1 MIPEIKGSDRTLE
14 ANMVKFKFFVNCSYG
29 GYENT
34 HFANS
39 AKEAKARVAEWNKDR
54 PGSVD
59 LISIEEI
66 SDAEFAEDFVGII

>member
-1 MIPEIKGSDRTLE
+1 
-14 ANMVKFKFFVNCSYG
+14 MVKFKFFVNCAYG

-39 AKEAKARVAEWNKDR
+39 AKEAKARVAEWNKDNT
-54 PGSVD
+54 GYVD
-59 LISIEEI
+59 LISITEI

>member
-1 MIPEIKGSDRTLE
+1 
-14 ANMVKFKFFVNCSYG
+14 MVKFKFFIHCDGRAAG

-39 AKEAKARVAEWNKDR
+39 PKEAKAMVAEWNKNR
-54 PGSVD
+54 PGSVT

-66 SDAEFAEDFVGII
+66 SDAEFAEDFVGYC

>member
-1 MIPEIKGSDRTLE
+1 
-14 ANMVKFKFFVNCSYG
+14 MVKFKFFVHCTGWADG

-39 AKEAKARVAEWNKDR
+39 PKEANARVAEWNKDR

>member
-1 MIPEIKGSDRTLE
+1 
-14 ANMVKFKFFVNCSYG
+14 MVKFKFFVHCVGWAAG

-39 AKEAKARVAEWNKDR
+39 AKEAKARVAEWNKDN
-54 PGSVD
+54 PGYVD
-59 LISIEEI
+59 LISITEI

>member
-1 MIPEIKGSDRTLE
+1 
-14 ANMVKFKFFVNCSYG
+14 MVKFKFFVHCAGWVAG

-39 AKEAKARVAEWNKDR
+39 AKEAKRQIEKWNADR
-54 PGSVD
+54 PGSVS
-59 LISIEEI
+59 LISITEI

>member
-1 MIPEIKGSDRTLE
+1 
-14 ANMVKFKFFVNCSYG
+14 MVKFKFFVHCPGYVGG

-39 AKEAKARVAEWNKDR
+39 PKEAKTRVAEWNKDR
-54 PGSVD
+54 PGYVD

>member
-1 MIPEIKGSDRTLE
+1 
-14 ANMVKFKFFVNCSYG
+14 MVKFKFFVHCAGWAAG

-39 AKEAKARVAEWNKDR
+39 AKEAKERVAEWNKSK
-54 PGSVD
+54 PGSVS
-59 LISIEEI
+59 LISITEI

>member
-1 MIPEIKGSDRTLE
+1 
-14 ANMVKFKFFVNCSYG
+14 MVKFKFFVHCAGWADG

-39 AKEAKARVAEWNKDR
+39 HKEAKARVAEWNKDR

-66 SDAEFAEDFVGII
+66 SDAEFAENFVGII

>member
-1 MIPEIKGSDRTLE
+1 
-14 ANMVKFKFFVNCSYG
+14 MVKFKFFVHCTGWSDG

-39 AKEAKARVAEWNKDR
+39 RKEAKASVDEWNKNR
-54 PGSVD
+54 PGSVH

-66 SDAEFAEDFVGII
+66 SDA

>member
-1 MIPEIKGSDRTLE
+1 MGNFE
-14 ANMVKFKFFVNCSYG
+14 VCVHCSGWGAG

-39 AKEAKARVAEWNKDR
+39 PNEAKARVAEWNKDR

>member
-1 MIPEIKGSDRTLE
+1 
-14 ANMVKFKFFVNCSYG
+14 MVKFKFFVHCAGWAAG

-39 AKEAKARVAEWNKDR
+39 AKDAKAMVAEWNKR
-54 PGSVD
+54 IPGSVS

-66 SDAEFAEDFVGII
+66 SYAQFEEDFVGII